1 MDELLIGLIRWSK
14 VAALAAALTTI
25 IVLVAHWHGLRE
37 ASGSGNTPVTNT
49 ETELVPPVSNSNY
62 APAKNANDNC
72 GCETSKP
79 AEPLALPQV
88 QAPPAEV
95 AENAQPGEAA
105 APVIGTPAV
114 NMQWAAPAP
123 PAPPVG
129 YSRAFASPPT
139 PPVGYSGP
147 EWQYSVTVRAKNP
160 HRWPR
165 RMIGGIGRGIGKV
178 FGFGRRH

>member
-49 ETELVPPVSNSNY
+49 ETETLPPVSNSNY

-72 GCETSKP
+72 GCETATPSAAAP
-79 AEPLALPQV
+79 PVRPQV
-88 QAPPAEV
+88 QAWPADQ
-95 AENAQPGEAA
+95 ASAGQPEDAPV
-105 APVIGTPAV
+105 PVIGTPAV
-114 NMQWAAPAP
+114 NTQWAAPAP
-123 PAPPVG
+123 PA
-129 YSRAFASPPT
+129 